1 LGAGAAD
8 PDDAAG
14 MMRQKRARGL
24 YSPCRHREA
33 GIRAGIARHSD
44 DRRGHLSRK
53 RPLAG
58 LTMTAMGQNGW
69 SWHIVSQKVT
79 VSLGGYPRGYITEP
93 QQSSFPPSARP
104 RIYPRICSWAYSWTY
119 PRVYPWARCDPNC
132 FRCGPGETTR
142 LHEGDLRPQKPQS
155 LHAPRR
161 QRHCRQRL
169 FRHRFCGRHAT
180 ARLRRHATTVTI
192 DRHHE
197 V

>member
-119 PRVYPWARCDPNC
+119 PRIYPLVYSWTYPRVYPGTRCDSDC
-132 FRCGPGETTR
+132 FRCGPGETTG
-142 LHEGDLRPQKPQS
+142 LNAGDLRPRKPQS
-155 LHAPRR
+155 LHGSRSARSCAQPRR
-161 QRHCRQRL
+161 
-169 FRHRFCGRHAT
+169 
-180 ARLRRHATTVTI
+180 
-192 DRHHE
+192 
-197 V
+197 

>member
-1 LGAGAAD
+1 MGAGAAD

-104 RIYPRICSWAYSWTY
+104 RIYPRTYPWAYSWTY
-119 PRVYPWARCDPNC
+119 PRFYPWTPGPSAIPTASAVAPARPHACMRGTCDPKSHNPYTHPAASDTA
-132 FRCGPGETTR
+132 GSDSSGIDSAGGTR
-142 LHEGDLRPQKPQS
+142 LRD
-155 LHAPRR
+155 
-161 QRHCRQRL
+161 
-169 FRHRFCGRHAT
+169 CGGT
-180 ARLRRHATTVTI
+180 RLRG
-192 DRHHE
+192 E
-197 V
+197 